1 MNAFTASVKKYS
13 PLWHKYRPVL
23 LKLMVESAREI
34 QTYQMSSHEFR
45 DIDSKQ
51 KGGHSFTL
59 RFFNSRPQND
69 IKTSVVAQDLLMI
82 LQQSG
87 KAHELSGSAVYEFV
101 MDKQFVLTVSREE
114 IAAEEEETEEPN
126 NEES

>member
-1 MNAFTASVKKYS
+1 MNAFSTSVKKYS

-23 LKLMVESAREI
+23 VKHMVNSADEA

-45 DIDSKQ
+45 DIDPKQ

-59 RFFNSRPQND
+59 RFFNSRPENN

-87 KAHELSGSAVYEFV
+87 KARELSESAIYEFV

-114 IAAEEEETEEPN
+114 LATEEDLSEDPVT
-126 NEES
+126 EES